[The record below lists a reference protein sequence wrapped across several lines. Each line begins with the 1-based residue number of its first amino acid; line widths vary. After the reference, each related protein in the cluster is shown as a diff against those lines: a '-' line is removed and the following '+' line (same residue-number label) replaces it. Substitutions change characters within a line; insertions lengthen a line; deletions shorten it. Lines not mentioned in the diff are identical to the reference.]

1 MVMVFLLVG
10 RKLKIRKIFLKKE
23 DISMNWTELSL
34 KKYNEIKDL
43 YLDEN
48 LSDEDRLIL
57 QINILFGVDALKLK
71 TSELHK
77 YINDMKF
84 LGEKVPKMKLKK
96 EYKLGSNVYTLKKE
110 LKDVTV
116 AQWIDWQ
123 NFLKDGSDTDNYPNL
138 LSIFFFPKGETEYG
152 ENYDIEQV
160 RQDINNHLSIAEAMS
175 ISSFFLTYQ
184 KALLLL
190 FLLYTRR
197 ETLKTPLTKEQKK
210 KVKKEFRKLIIT
222 TFRGD

>member
-1 MVMVFLLVG
+1 MNWN
-10 RKLKIRKIFLKKE
+10 
-23 DISMNWTELSL
+23 DISI
-34 KKYNEIKDL
+34 KQYNDIKNL
-43 YLDEN
+43 YLDTE

-57 QINILFGVDALKLK
+57 QIRILFDVDPLKLK

-77 YINDMKF
+77 YINEMKF
-84 LGEKVPKMKLKK
+84 LGSKIPKMKIKK
-96 EYKLGSNVYTLKKE
+96 EYKLGNNTYTLKKE

-123 NFLKDGSDTDNYPNL
+123 NFLKDGGGDTDNYANL

-152 ENYDIEQV
+152 ENYDSEQV

-184 KALLLL
+184 KALSIR
-190 FLLYTRR
+190 FLLYTRKQ
-197 ETLKTPLTKEQKK
+197 TLKAPLTKEQKK
-210 KVKKEFRKLIIT
+210 KVKKEMRKLIIT

>member
-1 MVMVFLLVG
+1 MNWN
-10 RKLKIRKIFLKKE
+10 
-23 DISMNWTELSL
+23 DISI
-34 KKYNEIKDL
+34 KQYNDIKNL
-43 YLDEN
+43 YLDTE

-84 LGEKVPKMKLKK
+84 LGEKVPKMKIKN
-96 EYKLGSNVYTLKKE
+96 EYKLGSNIYILKKE

-123 NFLKDGSDTDNYPNL
+123 NFLKDGSDTDNYANL
-138 LSIFFFPKGETEYG
+138 LSVFFFPKGETEYG
-152 ENYDIEQV
+152 DGYDIEQV

-175 ISSFFLTYQ
+175 ISSFFLLYR
-184 KALLLL
+184 KKLLLL

-197 ETLKTPLTKEQKK
+197 ETLKAPLTKEEKK
-210 KVKKEFRKLIIT
+210 KVKKEFKKLIIA

>member
-1 MVMVFLLVG
+1 
-10 RKLKIRKIFLKKE
+10 
-23 DISMNWTELSL
+23 MNWTDISI
-34 KKYNEIKDL
+34 KQYNDIKNL
-43 YLDEN
+43 YLDTD

-84 LGEKVPKMKLKK
+84 LGEKVPKMKIKN
-96 EYKLGSNVYTLKKE
+96 EYKLGDNVYILKKE

-116 AQWIDWQ
+116 AQWIDFQ
-123 NFLKDGSDTDNYPNL
+123 NFLKDGGGDTDNFPNL
-138 LSIFFFPKGETEYG
+138 LSILFFPKGEKEYG

-160 RQDINNHLSIAEAMS
+160 RSDINNHLSIAEAMS
-175 ISSFFLTYQ
+175 ISSFFLTYR
-184 KALLLL
+184 KALSIR
-190 FLLYTRR
+190 FLLYTRKQI
-197 ETLKTPLTKEQKK
+197 LKTPLTKEQKK
-210 KVKKEFRKLIIT
+210 KMKKEFRKLIIA

>member
-1 MVMVFLLVG
+1 
-10 RKLKIRKIFLKKE
+10 
-23 DISMNWTELSL
+23 MNWTELSL

-43 YLDEN
+43 YLDTD

-71 TSELHK
+71 TNELHK
-77 YINDMKF
+77 YINEMKF
-84 LGEKVPKMKLKK
+84 LGEKVPKMKIKK
-96 EYKLGSNVYTLKKE
+96 EYQLGNNVYTLKKE

-123 NFLKDGSDTDNYPNL
+123 NFLKDGGGDTDNYANL

-152 ENYDIEQV
+152 DGYDIEQV
-160 RQDINNHLSIAEAMS
+160 RSDINNHLSIAEAMS
-175 ISSFFLTYQ
+175 ISSFFLTYR
-184 KALLLL
+184 KALSIR
-190 FLLYTRR
+190 FLLYTRKQ
-197 ETLKTPLTKEQKK
+197 TLKAPLTKEQKK
-210 KVKKEFRKLIIT
+210 KVKKEFRKLIIA

>member
-1 MVMVFLLVG
+1 
-10 RKLKIRKIFLKKE
+10 
-23 DISMNWTELSL
+23 MNWTELSL
-34 KKYNEIKDL
+34 KKYNEIKNL
-43 YLDEN
+43 YLDTE

-77 YINDMKF
+77 YINEMKF
-84 LGEKVPKMKLKK
+84 LGSKIPKMKLKK
-96 EYKLGSNVYTLKKE
+96 EYKLGDNVYTLKKE

-116 AQWIDWQ
+116 AQWLDWQ
-123 NFLKDGSDTDNYPNL
+123 NFLKDGGGDTDNYANL
-138 LSIFFFPKGETEYG
+138 LSVFFFPKGEDEYG
-152 ENYDIEQV
+152 DGYDIEQV

-175 ISSFFLTYQ
+175 ISSFFLLYR
-184 KALLLL
+184 KISLIL
-190 FLLYTRR
+190 FLISTRR

>member
-1 MVMVFLLVG
+1 
-10 RKLKIRKIFLKKE
+10 
-23 DISMNWTELSL
+23 MNWIDLSL

-43 YLDEN
+43 YLDTE

-84 LGEKVPKMKLKK
+84 LGEKVPKMKIKN
-96 EYKLGSNVYTLKKE
+96 EYKLGDNVYTLKKE

-116 AQWIDWQ
+116 AQWIDFQ
-123 NFLKDGSDTDNYPNL
+123 NFLKDGSDTDNYANL

-175 ISSFFLTYQ
+175 IASFFLLWRKTS
-184 KALLLL
+184 LLL

-197 ETLKTPLTKEQKK
+197 ETLKAPLTKVEKK
-210 KVKKEFRKLIIT
+210 KVKKEFRKLIIA

>member
-1 MVMVFLLVG
+1 M
-10 RKLKIRKIFLKKE
+10 
-23 DISMNWTELSL
+23 DWTELSL

-57 QINILFGVDALKLK
+57 QINILFNVDPLKLK

-77 YINDMKF
+77 YVNDMKF

-96 EYKLGSNVYTLKKE
+96 EYQLGNNTYVLKKE

-123 NFLKDGSDTDNYPNL
+123 NFLKDGGGDTDNYANL
-138 LSIFFFPKGETEYG
+138 LSVFFFPKGETEYG
-152 ENYDIEQV
+152 DGYDIEQV
-160 RQDINNHLSIAEAMS
+160 RSDINNHLSIAEAMS
-175 ISSFFLTYQ
+175 ISSFFLTYR
-184 KALLLL
+184 KKLLLL
-190 FLLYTRR
+190 FLLYTRK

-210 KVKKEFRKLIIT
+210 KVKKEMRKLIIA

>member
-1 MVMVFLLVG
+1 
-10 RKLKIRKIFLKKE
+10 
-23 DISMNWTELSL
+23 MNWTELSL

-43 YLDEN
+43 YLDTE

-77 YINDMKF
+77 YINEMKF
-84 LGEKVPKMKLKK
+84 LGEKVPKMKIKN
-96 EYKLGSNVYTLKKE
+96 EYKLGGNVYTLKKE

-123 NFLKDGSDTDNYPNL
+123 NFLKDGSDTDNYANL
-138 LSIFFFPKGETEYG
+138 LSVFFFPKGEKEYG
-152 ENYDIEQV
+152 DGYDIEQV
-160 RQDINNHLSIAEAMS
+160 RSDINNHLSIAEAMS
-175 ISSFFLTYQ
+175 ISSFFLLYRKTS
-184 KALLLL
+184 LLL

-197 ETLKTPLTKEQKK
+197 ETLKTPLTKVEKK
-210 KVKKEFRKLIIT
+210 KVKKEFRKLIIAT
-222 TFRGD
+222 LFPGD

>member
-1 MVMVFLLVG
+1 MNWN
-10 RKLKIRKIFLKKE
+10 
-23 DISMNWTELSL
+23 DISI
-34 KKYNEIKDL
+34 KQYNDIKNL
-43 YLDEN
+43 YLDPD

-71 TSELHK
+71 TNELHK

-84 LGEKVPKMKLKK
+84 LGEKVPKMKIKN
-96 EYKLGSNVYTLKKE
+96 EYKLGGNVYTLKKE

-116 AQWIDWQ
+116 AQWLDWQ
-123 NFLKDGSDTDNYPNL
+123 NFLKDGGGDTDNYANL
-138 LSIFFFPKGETEYG
+138 LSIFFFPKGEKEYG

-175 ISSFFLTYQ
+175 ISSFFLTYR
-184 KALLLL
+184 KALSIR
-190 FLLYTRR
+190 FLLYTRKQ
-197 ETLKTPLTKEQKK
+197 TLKAPLTKEQRK
-210 KVKKEFRKLIIT
+210 KVKKEMRKLIIT

>member
-1 MVMVFLLVG
+1 
-10 RKLKIRKIFLKKE
+10 
-23 DISMNWTELSL
+23 MNWTELSL

-43 YLDEN
+43 YLDTE

-77 YINDMKF
+77 YVNDMKF
-84 LGEKVPKMKLKK
+84 LGEKVPKMKIKK
-96 EYKLGSNVYTLKKE
+96 EYQLGNNTYILKKE
-110 LKDVTV
+110 LKDFTV

-123 NFLKDGSDTDNYPNL
+123 NFLKDGSDTDNYANL

-160 RQDINNHLSIAEAMS
+160 RSDINNHLSIADAMS
-175 ISSFFLTYQ
+175 ISSFFLTYR
-184 KALLLL
+184 KTLSIL

-197 ETLKTPLTKEQKK
+197 ETLKAPLTKEQRK
-210 KVKKEFRKLIIT
+210 KVKKEMRKLIIA

>member
-1 MVMVFLLVG
+1 
-10 RKLKIRKIFLKKE
+10 
-23 DISMNWTELSL
+23 MNWTELSL

-43 YLDEN
+43 YLDTD

-77 YINDMKF
+77 YINEMKF
-84 LGEKVPKMKLKK
+84 LGEKVPKMKIKN
-96 EYKLGSNVYTLKKE
+96 EYKLGGNVYTLKKE

-123 NFLKDGSDTDNYPNL
+123 NFLKDGSDTDNYANL
-138 LSIFFFPKGETEYG
+138 LSIFFFPKGEKEYG

-160 RQDINNHLSIAEAMS
+160 RSDINNYLSIAEAMS
-175 ISSFFLTYQ
+175 ISSFFLLYR
-184 KALLLL
+184 KISLRL
-190 FLLYTRR
+190 FLLYTKKQI
-197 ETLKTPLTKEQKK
+197 LKTPLTKEQKK
-210 KVKKEFRKLIIT
+210 KVKKEFRKLIIA

>member
-1 MVMVFLLVG
+1 
-10 RKLKIRKIFLKKE
+10 
-23 DISMNWTELSL
+23 MNWTELSL

-77 YINDMKF
+77 YVNEMKF

-96 EYKLGSNVYTLKKE
+96 EYQLGNNTYTLR
-110 LKDVTV
+110 KDLRDLRV

-123 NFLKDGSDTDNYPNL
+123 NFLKDGSDTDNYANL

-160 RQDINNHLSIAEAMS
+160 RSDINNHLSIAEAMS
-175 ISSFFLTYQ
+175 ISSFFLTYR
-184 KALLLL
+184 KISLLLS
-190 FLLYTRR
+190 LLYTRKQ
-197 ETLKTPLTKEQKK
+197 TLKTPLTKEQKK
-210 KVKKEFRKLIIT
+210 KVKKEFRKLIIA

>member
-1 MVMVFLLVG
+1 
-10 RKLKIRKIFLKKE
+10 
-23 DISMNWTELSL
+23 MNWTELSL
-34 KKYNEIKDL
+34 KKYNEIKNL
-43 YLDEN
+43 CLDTD

-77 YINDMKF
+77 YVNEMKF
-84 LGEKVPKMKLKK
+84 LGEKVPKMKIKN
-96 EYKLGSNVYTLKKE
+96 EYKLGGNVYTLKKE

-123 NFLKDGSDTDNYPNL
+123 NFLKDGGGDSDNYANL
-138 LSIFFFPKGETEYG
+138 LSVFFFPKGEDEYG
-152 ENYDIEQV
+152 DGYDIEQV

-175 ISSFFLTYQ
+175 ISSFFLTYR
-184 KALLLL
+184 KALSIR

-210 KVKKEFRKLIIT
+210 KVKKEMRKLIIA

>member
-1 MVMVFLLVG
+1 MG
-10 RKLKIRKIFLKKE
+10 WT
-23 DISMNWTELSL
+23 DISINQ
-34 KKYNEIKDL
+34 YNNIKNL
-43 YLDEN
+43 YLDTE

-77 YINDMKF
+77 YINEMKF
-84 LGEKVPKMKLKK
+84 LGEKVPKMKIKK
-96 EYKLGSNVYTLKKE
+96 EYQLGNNVYTLKKE

-123 NFLKDGSDTDNYPNL
+123 NFLKDDGSDTDNYANL

-152 ENYDIEQV
+152 DGYDIEQV
-160 RQDINNHLSIAEAMS
+160 RSDINNHLSIAEAMS
-175 ISSFFLTYQ
+175 ISSFFLTYR
-184 KALLLL
+184 KALSIR

-197 ETLKTPLTKEQKK
+197 ETLKAPLTKEQKK
-210 KVKKEFRKLIIT
+210 KVKKEFRKLIIA
-222 TFRGD
+222 TFRGV